1 MVADAKGIEEQ
12 VTPEPVLARQAA
24 GFRGSFSGFERDRLF
39 YNLDGLSRSFVQSG
53 YVFGLDDDHD
63 GRAAVPVD
71 IDGDGDLDLALLT
84 LRGLRLLE
92 NRSSPRHFV
101 RVRLTATRSQ
111 ADALGAHVTLTAG
124 GVTRQDFVKITEGF
138 RSQVPLDIH
147 FGLGMANR
155 VDTLEVRWPSGEIET
170 WSDLEVDQLLSV
182 TEDDSDVKA
191 SPLQRWPAGTRPVGT
206 GSPSPEVVAQDL
218 NGGMKAVAGGRP
230 SVLNFWAPWCAPCNV
245 ELPQLVSLAARYQ
258 GEVDFVGLS
267 VELSDIDSVREA
279 INRFDIPYPQF
290 LADEDVMA
298 QFFGDSEEAVLPS
311 TFVFDDQ
318 GQLRRVF
325 RGAITEADLSGLLA
339 SFRDEGLSEGP
350 LRFLAQAYF
359 GSGDYERAVNY
370 YEKLATLRPRRL
382 NQVSFEWQQIRAR
395 DLAMVGQA
403 RRRLGNSADA
413 IADLQSALRILG
425 DDGTVLT
432 ELGMAAAEVGN
443 LELAV
448 DAFQR
453 AVRVRPESVL
463 AWIGKARVHRRRGEV
478 AAARESYEQVLQ
490 LDRGNTRALREL
502 ADLNRGL

>member
-1 MVADAKGIEEQ
+1 MVADAKGIEQ
-12 VTPEPVLARQAA
+12 QQTPEPVLAREAA

-39 YNLDGLSRSFVQSG
+39 YNLDGSFAPFVESG

-101 RVRLTATRSQ
+101 RVRLEATRSQ
-111 ADALGAHVTLTAG
+111 ADALGAHVTVTAG

-138 RSQVPLDIH
+138 RSQVPLDLH
-147 FGLGMANR
+147 FGLGTVSR
-155 VDTLEVRWPSGEIET
+155 VDSLEVRWPSGEIES
-170 WSDLEVDQLLSV
+170 WDELPVDQLLSV
-182 TEDDSDVKA
+182 REGESDVEA
-191 SPLQRWPAGTRPVGT
+191 APLEQWPAGTRPVVK
-206 GSPSPEVVAQDL
+206 GSPSPEVVAEDL
-218 NGGMKAVAGGRP
+218 DGGMKPVAGGRP
-230 SVLNFWAPWCAPCNV
+230 AVLNFWAPWCAPCNV
-245 ELPQLVSLAARYQ
+245 ELPQLVSLAARYE
-258 GEVDFVGLS
+258 GEVDFAGLS
-267 VELSDIDSVREA
+267 VEVSDIDSVREA
-279 INRFDIPYPQF
+279 IDRFDIPYPQF
-290 LADEDVMA
+290 LAGQDVMA
-298 QFFGDSEEAVLPS
+298 QFFGDSEEAALPA
-311 TFVFDDQ
+311 TFVFDEQ

-325 RGAITEADLSGLLA
+325 RGAITETNLSGLLA

-359 GSGDYERAVNY
+359 GSGDYEKAVDY
-370 YEKLATLRPRRL
+370 YGRLAALRPRRL

-403 RRRLGNSADA
+403 RRRLGDSVEA

-425 DDGTVLT
+425 DDGTVLI
-432 ELGMAAAEVGN
+432 ELGMAAAEVEDLG
-443 LELAV
+443 LAV

-463 AWIGKARVHRRRGEV
+463 AWIGKARAHRRRGEV
-478 AAARESYEQVLQ
+478 AAARESYEQVLR
-490 LDRGNTRALREL
+490 LDRGNTQALREL